1 MIEILPGLYAVD
13 LLEYLYIS
21 SIAGGFATGQKTPR
35 GWGGVIHRRGTFS
48 VWAACL
54 IVQHFS
60 THHSGNLM
68 SSLHLDISNMI
79 FHMTI
84 PKLLVNWRQN
94 CGKRRVSFQPLWQE
108 VLLSFQ
114 IFPLLLLSQSQLW
127 AVETAKP
134 WDRSSPVPI
143 ANSHSLCQHSG
154 CSGWG
159 STWDKHLCFRALD
172 VRNFG
177 CQVIIQVSQLPPFF
191 KLSNN
196 LKGSKPREYSK
207 FHLRL
212 QRLKL

>member
-1 MIEILPGLYAVD
+1 MQYSGFSDGQMIEILPGFFAVD

-114 IFPLLLLSQSQLW
+114 IFPDLSIASSLTVT
-127 AVETAKP
+127 AVSRNCKTLGQELSCPHCKLP
-134 WDRSSPVPI
+134 FSVP
-143 ANSHSLCQHSG
+143 
-154 CSGWG
+154 
-159 STWDKHLCFRALD
+159 T
-172 VRNFG
+172 
-177 CQVIIQVSQLPPFF
+177 
-191 KLSNN
+191 
-196 LKGSKPREYSK
+196 
-207 FHLRL
+207 
-212 QRLKL
+212 